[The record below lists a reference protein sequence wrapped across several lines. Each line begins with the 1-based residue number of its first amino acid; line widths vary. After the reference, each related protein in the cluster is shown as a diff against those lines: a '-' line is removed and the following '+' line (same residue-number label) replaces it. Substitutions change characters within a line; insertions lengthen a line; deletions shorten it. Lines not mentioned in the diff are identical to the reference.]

1 MMREPRQRGFTLV
14 EMLVVI
20 AIIVVLMAIL
30 FPVFSRVRERARKMT
45 CINNLS
51 QLATA
56 LKRYQSD
63 NSGRFPPAPV
73 FVNGRYYGGF
83 SALYPDYIDKTDILI
98 CPDDLAV
105 RPVRAQAAQNLYS
118 SYNGKAVDPAGG
130 NWDFTEVY
138 YNYHGYDFS
147 GPPGGPVNSTGV
159 DNGGL
164 DEAGYFAVL
173 MQEYNTE
180 GLRRRAAP
188 RLLNRSAPDNTI
200 VTHCIYHRGGGSPAN
215 QTEVVLRLSGVSP
228 TDASAKRSALEQDP
242 DGNGPKI
249 APYISQR

>member
-1 MMREPRQRGFTLV
+1 MMREPRKRGFTLV

-30 FPVFSRVRERARKMT
+30 FPVFSRVRAHARKVK
-45 CINNLS
+45 CIGQLH
-51 QLATA
+51 QLAMA
-56 LKRYQSD
+56 LKSYQ
-63 NSGRFPPAPV
+63 NGNNGRFPPAPV

-83 SALYPDYIDKTDILI
+83 SALYPDYVDNSDIFI
-98 CPDDLAV
+98 CPDDLDV
-105 RPVRAQAAQNLYS
+105 KPVGAQAKQNRYC
-118 SYNGKAVDPAGG
+118 SYNGKATNPAGG

-147 GPPGGPVNSTGV
+147 GPPGAPVNSTGV
-159 DNGGL
+159 DNLGL

-173 MQEYNTE
+173 MQEYQPE
-180 GLRRRAAP
+180 GLRRRDAP
-188 RLLNRSAPDNTI
+188 RLVNRAAPGSTI
-200 VTHCIYHRGGGSPAN
+200 VTHCIRHRGGGSAAN
-215 QTEVVLRLSGVSP
+215 QTEVLVRLNG
-228 TDASAKRSALEQDP
+228 TTNGNAKRAALEEDP